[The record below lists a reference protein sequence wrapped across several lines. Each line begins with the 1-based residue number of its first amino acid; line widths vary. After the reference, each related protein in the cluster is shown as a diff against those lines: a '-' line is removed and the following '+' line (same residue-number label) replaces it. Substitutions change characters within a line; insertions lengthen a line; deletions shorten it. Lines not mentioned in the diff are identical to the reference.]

1 MTDPRPQPIG
11 PIDHVAVV
19 VRSIEDS
26 LRAYERLFGYVA
38 SGPLIDLP
46 AQGARV
52 CFLAS
57 GPPPAARLELV
68 EPVEAG
74 TGLARFLA
82 SRGEGLHHVCLR
94 TTDLLDDLDRLAAED
109 VELINRQPRPGA
121 GGQVA
126 FIHPHAL
133 NGVLWEL
140 SEETP

>member
-19 VRSIEDS
+19 VRSIDDS
-26 LRAYERLFGYVA
+26 LPTYERLFGYVV
-38 SGPLIDLP
+38 SGPLIELP

-52 CFLAS
+52 CFLAT
-57 GPPPAARLELV
+57 GPFPAARLELV

-94 TTDLLDDLDRLAAED
+94 TTDLVDDLDRLAAED

>member
-1 MTDPRPQPIG
+1 MTDPRTRAVG

-19 VRSIEDS
+19 VRSISDS
-26 LRAYERLFGYVA
+26 LPEYQRLFGYLP
-38 SGPLIDLP
+38 SGPIIDLP
-46 AQGARV
+46 VQGARV

-57 GPPPAARLELV
+57 GPLPAARLELV
-68 EPVEAG
+68 QPVESG

-94 TTDLLDDLDRLAAED
+94 TTDLVDDLDRLAAED
-109 VELINRQPRPGA
+109 VELINRHPRPGA